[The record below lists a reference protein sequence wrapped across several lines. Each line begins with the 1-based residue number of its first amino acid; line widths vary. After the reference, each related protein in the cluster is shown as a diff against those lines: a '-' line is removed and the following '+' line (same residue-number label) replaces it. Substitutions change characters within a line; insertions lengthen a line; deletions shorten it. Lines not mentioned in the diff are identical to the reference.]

1 MKIPFLLLLGVLTLS
16 GVDLEVNNQVTLPE
30 NDLISANDGISISG
44 NYEKNSGFLSEPKVI
59 YHVKNG
65 FETSQDVLPVSG
77 RGITIN
83 TVME

>member
-1 MKIPFLLLLGVLTLS
+1 MKIPFLLLLCILTLS
-16 GVDLEVNNQVTLPE
+16 GVGLEVNNQVALPE

-44 NYEKNSGFLSEPKVI
+44 NYEKNSGLLSEPQVI
-59 YHVKNG
+59 NHVKNS
-65 FETSQDVLPVSG
+65 FETPQDVLPVSG